1 MKTVTRVLI
10 LLLLIST
17 SPGFAVEKE
26 EAKPTKKKPVNLKV
40 GDKAP
45 LFSGIDDNNKPW
57 KTDKLKGKKIL
68 VVYFYPADMTP
79 GCTKQACTYRDE
91 LPKLKRKDVVIVG
104 VSGDKVENHKHF
116 RDEYKLNFP
125 LLADPNGVIAK
136 AFGVKT
142 SDGGKFKRELDGKEI
157 LFERGITAKRWTFVI
172 DKDWK
177 IAYVDKKVNPIKD
190 TANVFQVIKKLP

>member
-1 MKTVTRVLI
+1 MTACGQMLI
-10 LLLLIST
+10 LLIL
-17 SPGFAVEKE
+17 AVATRSHVADTEK
-26 EAKPTKKKPVNLKV
+26 TKDIDKPVNLKV